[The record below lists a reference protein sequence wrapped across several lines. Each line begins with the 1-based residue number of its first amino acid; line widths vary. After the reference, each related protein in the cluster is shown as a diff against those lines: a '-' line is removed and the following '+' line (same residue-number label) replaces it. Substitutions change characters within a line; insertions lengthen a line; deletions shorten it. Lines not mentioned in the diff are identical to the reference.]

1 MPASASNTETL
12 PATASDG
19 ENASMST
26 SNETSLFP
34 VRKRNAQANYRG
46 RTAPPGHGKSI
57 THASSTES
65 VVRKSR

>member
-1 MPASASNTETL
+1 MPASARNTKTL

-19 ENASMST
+19 ENASIST

-46 RTAPPGHGKSI
+46 RIAPSGHGKST
-57 THASSTES
+57 THTSSTES
-65 VVRKSR
+65 VVRKRR